1 MKIKKHR
8 KISAKKQKLWNEEP
22 NENCTTKQYNYQN
35 KNLAGRLNIRVEMT
49 EDRINEL
56 EDRSEEFT
64 QSEQRENRLKTK
76 MSQRPVGQ

>member
-1 MKIKKHR
+1 MKNHMKIVQLNNIIT
-8 KISAKKQKLWNEEP
+8 KIKIL
-22 NENCTTKQYNYQN
+22 
-35 KNLAGRLNIRVEMT
+35 LDRLNIRVEMT
-49 EDRINEL
+49 EGRINEL

>member
-1 MKIKKHR
+1 MKYQMKIVQVNNIIT
-8 KISAKKQKLWNEEP
+8 KIKIL
-22 NENCTTKQYNYQN
+22 
-35 KNLAGRLNIRVEMT
+35 LDRLNIRVEMT
-49 EDRINEL
+49 EGRINEL

>member
-1 MKIKKHR
+1 MKIVQLNNIIT
-8 KISAKKQKLWNEEP
+8 KIKIL
-22 NENCTTKQYNYQN
+22 
-35 KNLAGRLNIRVEMT
+35 LDRLNIRVEMT
-49 EDRINEL
+49 EDKINEL

>member
-1 MKIKKHR
+1 MKIVQLNNIIT
-8 KISAKKQKLWNEEP
+8 KIKIL
-22 NENCTTKQYNYQN
+22 
-35 KNLAGRLNIRVEMT
+35 LDRLNIRVEMT
-49 EDRINEL
+49 EGRINEL